1 MCGIAGFIN
10 SDSQQ
15 RVEDPQS
22 TLSQMLAMIRH
33 RGPDQFGMYLDNHAA
48 LGNAR
53 LSIVDLA
60 GGQQPISAQDGRYW
74 IVYNGE
80 IFNHHELR
88 ENLRAKGHAF
98 ETLSDTEVALRMF
111 MEEGPSCL
119 KKFNGQFALAIWDRE
134 KQELFVARDRLGIRP
149 LFFKRSGEHFIFA
162 SEVKALAPHPAVS
175 LVLEPSAIDQVFTY
189 WSCQPPL
196 TPFYGI
202 EQLLPGHYGIYN
214 DRGLSVHSYWQPE
227 IDGNDSDTRCEDEL
241 IEELDFL
248 LKDATRLRLLADVP
262 VGSYLS
268 GGLDSSLIA
277 SMAREYAGKRLDTF
291 SIAFTDKS
299 FDEREHQ
306 TDMAN
311 RLGTQHQVVEAT
323 THSIGEIFPDVVWH
337 CETPLLRTA
346 PAPMFLLSRLV
357 NSSKYKVVLTGEGA
371 DEFFAGYDIFK
382 EAKIRAFWAREPQ
395 STSRPKLFERIYP
408 DLENLSKL
416 GPRYLASF
424 FGEGL
429 DQTDSWD
436 YSHRTRW
443 RNTGRSKRFFSD
455 DLKSRLAESE
465 ERDDC
470 PFPLPSDFSN
480 RSVLDRSQQLEII
493 SFLSPYLLSSQGDRV
508 AMANSVEGRYPFLD
522 YRISEFS
529 ARLPQKNRMPALKDK
544 WLLRK
549 LGKRYLPE
557 SVWNRGKKPYRAP
570 IHSCFFGQGAPEYV
584 KDILSDTELKKS
596 GIFNPK
602 PVSRLITKIEHGGQI
617 GETDDMALVGIIS
630 TQLLHQQFIESR
642 PISEGLRDTDDVK
655 ICDFRS
661 TKSMSAKH
669 ANRR

>member
-10 SDSQQ
+10 YDSHK
-15 RVEDPQS
+15 RIEYPQS

-33 RGPDQFGMYLDNHAA
+33 RGPDQFGMFLDEHAA

-60 GGQQPISAQDGRYW
+60 GGQQPISTQDGRYW

-88 ENLRAKGHAF
+88 EELRAKGHIFA
-98 ETLSDTEVALRMF
+98 TLSDTEVVLRLYA
-111 MEEGPSCL
+111 EEGPSCL

-134 KQELFVARDRLGIRP
+134 SRSLFIARDRLGIRP
-149 LFFKRSGEHFIFA
+149 LFFKRDSDEFIFA
-162 SEVKALAPHPAVS
+162 SEIKALVPHGTIS
-175 LVLEPSAIDQVFTY
+175 LEIEPKALDQTFSY
-189 WSCQPPL
+189 WSCQSPL
-196 TPFYGI
+196 SPFSGI
-202 EQLLPGHYGIYN
+202 EQLLPGHYGILKAQ
-214 DRGLSVHSYWQPE
+214 GLSIHSYWQPQ
-227 IDGNDSDTRCEDEL
+227 IDGIGRDTRGEDEL

-248 LKDATRLRLLADVP
+248 LKDAIRTRLLADVP

-277 SMAREYAGKRLDTF
+277 SVARKYAGQRLDTF

-306 TDMAN
+306 TAMAD

-323 THSIGEIFPDVVWH
+323 AHSIGEIFPDVVWN
-337 CETPLLRTA
+337 CETLLLRTA

-357 NSSKYKVVLTGEGA
+357 NLSGYKVVLTGEGA

-382 EAKIRAFWAREPQ
+382 ETKIREFWARESQ
-395 STSRPKLFERIYP
+395 SKTRPRLFERIYP

-416 GPRYLASF
+416 GPRYLSSF

-429 DQTDSWD
+429 EQTGAWD

-443 RNTGRSKRFFSD
+443 KNTSRSKRFFSD
-455 DLKSRLAESE
+455 DFKSDLESLE
-465 ERDDC
+465 DRDNC
-470 PFPLPSDFSN
+470 PFPLPSDFCD
-480 RSVLDRSQQLEII
+480 RSILDRAQQLEII

-529 ARLPQKNRMPALKDK
+529 SRLPEKYRMPALKDK

-570 IHSCFFGQGAPEYV
+570 IHSCFLGQGAPVYV
-584 KDILSDTELKKS
+584 KDILSEMELKKS
-596 GIFNPK
+596 GVFNPK
-602 PVSRLITKIEHGGQI
+602 PVSRLITKIENGGQI

-630 TQLLHQQFIESR
+630 TQLLHQLFIESR
-642 PISEGLRDTDDVK
+642 PTIESLRDTDDVK